1 MDKCVEKD
9 SNANRTSEQFDQS
22 CRSEKSE
29 EADFNDPCG
38 VDDASRHRYEV
49 ETVPTVFEVRLQQK
63 IHEDF
68 SCEYEQNM
76 GQKRVCEA
84 GT

>member
-29 EADFNDPCG
+29 EADFNDPSG

-63 IHEDF
+63 IHEE
-68 SCEYEQNM
+68 CEYEQNM